1 MKSII
6 SLLAAALSISSA
18 VAFVPSPQTPMRA
31 SGPLNMAKLTMTPE
45 LESAIAD
52 VRAAAA
58 EFSEET
64 AHFAN
69 GTFRFA
75 SILLSFSE
83 RYNTGIIIIV

>member
-1 MKSII
+1 MKAII
-6 SLLAAALSISSA
+6 SLVAAALSVSSA
-18 VAFVPSPQTPMRA
+18 VAFVPSQTPMRA

-45 LESAIAD
+45 LEAAIAD

-69 GTFRFA
+69 GTFHICTVVYLI
-75 SILLSFSE
+75 STL
-83 RYNTGIIIIV
+83 

>member
-6 SLLAAALSISSA
+6 SLVAAALSISSA
-18 VAFVPSPQTPMRA
+18 VAFVPSQTPMRA
-31 SGPLNMAKLTMTPE
+31 SAPLNMAKLTMTPE

-69 GTFRFA
+69 GEYDLQNVPFELPFKIHHNIST
-75 SILLSFSE
+75 IE
-83 RYNTGIIIIV
+83 